1 MKTLIILSAIFNICV
16 NVEAFLPPMYKS
28 IGFWILSGTSNKDHE
43 DKCIKLYIMPENDTD
58 NINIKWTKHNQVGPF
73 LYDDSVQGKIEDIVC
88 NEIECHSVYKFE
100 AKKYT
105 ISVINILGIAVP
117 NITIERPITDN
128 CNQDVK
134 WLIKNDVLFVKM
146 HECDYVFT
154 RNITK
159 EKLSVVRL
167 DHFILTQ
174 FLGYIFFKLIDK
186 IHML

>member
-1 MKTLIILSAIFNICV
+1 MKTYTILTVLFSIFNSAT
-16 NVEAFLPPMYKS
+16 AFLPAMYKS
-28 IGFWILSGTSNKDHE
+28 IGFWILSGTSNKNHE
-43 DKCIKLYIMPENDTD
+43 DKCIKLFIMPENNGDD
-58 NINIKWTKHNQVGPF
+58 INIKWTKHNQVGQF
-73 LYDDSVQGKIEDIVC
+73 LYDDSVQGKIHDIIC
-88 NEIECHSVYKFE
+88 NEVECQSVYKFE
-100 AKKYT
+100 AQKYT
-105 ISVINILGIAVP
+105 ISVINVLGIAVP
-117 NITIERPITDN
+117 KISIERPITDS

-134 WLIKNDVLFVKM
+134 WHLKNDVLFVKM

-154 RNITK
+154 RNITR